1 MTPIVRNKVRPPP
14 GTNVLTRVPTL
25 QKVASPAA
33 VCPVLIERDR
43 ELALL
48 QRIAG
53 EVSAQPRPGA
63 QLVLVTGENGAGKSR
78 LISELVASLPD
89 SWTRMITS
97 GSSSRRPFVEI
108 IAAAE
113 VGPDAPDVEIG
124 RAIAAALA
132 TTQGH
137 PTVVVVDDAHRL
149 DTVTLRAL
157 GVALDLLDG
166 EPVLVLVGYPLGA
179 STSPSPAL
187 TELRR
192 HPRVVQIGLQPL
204 TQNGIATMAAALERD
219 LDAVDVATVM
229 RRSGGNPF
237 FAEELL
243 RSPDTDLSW
252 TLTEAVSERVR
263 TAGEEARRTAN
274 LLSVARMPLGEQVLS
289 DLEPG
294 SGVQDLLRAGIIVDA
309 GHGEVA
315 FRHALIGETLARQL
329 AAPERRAL
337 HARLAARLEDDPSRP
352 ASDIA
357 HHWLDADER
366 SRAAAW
372 AVIAADEAAAQR
384 RYSTANDLYDLALL
398 DPPADDLARAELLER
413 AALAAMWAGQK
424 AACVMRATEAD
435 RLYHAAGVSWR
446 ASAMWLN
453 PTLRSLPKPE
463 IDTSGLA
470 SDSIAGMLA
479 ASEAACRTG
488 SYREAAEL
496 ARGALG
502 RAIAL
507 GDLMWELEAASRLIR
522 AGELLEGEAFLHRRL
537 LTARVSNDRFTAR
550 RCEALLIEVTIATG
564 DVAASVDH
572 HLGVI
577 ELLAPDEVIPWTYE
591 VTLALL
597 HVTRG
602 ELDLAREHIDHVLT
616 TDDPVGRGFANL
628 PASWLDL
635 EEDRLDA
642 ARVRIAEMAAQ
653 VRAFAESTYTRTVL
667 LIEARFRHRLG
678 ENEAVMALL
687 DEADAM
693 TGDLFDAPGPELLLV
708 RARVAA
714 DLGRADVVSDVGAR
728 LQTLIDHGGR
738 LMVPA
743 ALDWATGLWER
754 VAGQT
759 DEACRRIEA
768 AAIGMEAA
776 TRWVLAAEAWIDLAR
791 RDRGEVAAR
800 ARERAAEICD
810 ERGLTWVRRRLD
822 AVATTS
828 SAPPVPT
835 AFARLTPRQRDIA
848 TLVAEGRSN
857 QEIADQLFLSVHTVR
872 NQLVAIF
879 DVLGVSRR
887 AEIAAMAARG

>member
-1 MTPIVRNKVRPPP
+1 
-14 GTNVLTRVPTL
+14 
-25 QKVASPAA
+25 VASPAA

-53 EVSAQPRPGA
+53 EVAAQPAPGA
-63 QLVLVTGENGAGKSR
+63 QLVLVTGESGAGKSR
-78 LISELVASLPD
+78 LIAELVATLPD
-89 SWTRMITS
+89 TWTRMITS
-97 GSSSRRPFVEI
+97 GSSSRRPFAEI

-113 VGPDAPDVEIG
+113 VGADAPDVEIG
-124 RAIAAALA
+124 RALATALA
-132 TTQGH
+132 TTH
-137 PTVVVVDDAHRL
+137 HNPLVVVVDDAHLL
-149 DTVTLRAL
+149 DAVTLRAL

-166 EPVLVLVGYPLGA
+166 EPVLVLVGYRLGA
-179 STSPSPAL
+179 SPSPSPAL

-192 HPRVVQIGLQPL
+192 HPRVVEIGLRPL
-204 TQNGIATMAAALERD
+204 SQDGIATMATALARD
-219 LDAVDVATVM
+219 LDAVDVAMVL

-243 RSPDTDLSW
+243 RSPDSDLSW

-263 TAGEEARRTAN
+263 AAGEEATRTAH
-274 LLSVARMPLGEQVLS
+274 LLSIAQTPLGEHVLS

-294 SGVQDLLRAGIIVDA
+294 SGVRDLLRAGIIVDA

-315 FRHALIGETLARQL
+315 FRHALIGETLAREL

-337 HARLAARLEDDPSRP
+337 HARLAARLEDDPARP

-357 HHWLDADER
+357 HHWLEADER

-398 DPPADDLARAELLER
+398 DPPADDLERAELLER
-413 AALAAMWAGQK
+413 AAVAAMWSNQK
-424 AACVMRATEAD
+424 AACMMRATEAD
-435 RLYHAAGVSWR
+435 RLYQAAGVPWR

-453 PTLRSLPKPE
+453 PTMRSLPKPE
-463 IDTSGLA
+463 IDTSELA

-479 ASEAACRTG
+479 TSEGACRAG
-488 SYREAAEL
+488 SYGEAAEV
-496 ARGALG
+496 AREALG

-507 GDLMWELEAASRLIR
+507 GDLMWELEATARLIR

-537 LTARVSNDRFTAR
+537 LAARVANDRFVAR
-550 RCEALLIEVTIATG
+550 RCEALFIEITIAAG
-564 DVAASVDH
+564 DVDASVDH
-572 HLGVI
+572 HFSVF
-577 ELLAPDEVIPWTYE
+577 ELLAPDEAVPWTYE
-591 VTLALL
+591 VSLALL

-602 ELDLAREHIDHVLT
+602 ELDLARGRIDHLLT

-628 PASWLDL
+628 PAAWLDL
-635 EEDRLDA
+635 EEDRFDA

-653 VRAFAESTYTRTVL
+653 VRAFGESTYTRTVL

-678 ENEAVMALL
+678 ENDAVMALI
-687 DEADAM
+687 DEADDL
-693 TGDLFDAPGPELLLV
+693 TGDLFDAPEPELLLV

-714 DLGRADVVSDVGAR
+714 DLGMGNVVSDAVRR
-728 LQTLIDHGGR
+728 LQTLVDHGGR

-754 VAGQT
+754 VAGQS
-759 DEACRRIEA
+759 DEAFRRIEA
-768 AAIGMEAA
+768 AAIGMEASS
-776 TRWVLAAEAWIDLAR
+776 RWVLAAEAWIDLAEIAS
-791 RDRGEVAAR
+791 GAVVGR
-800 ARERAAEICD
+800 ALERAAAICE
-810 ERGLTWVRRRLD
+810 ERELRWVRRRLD
-822 AVATTS
+822 EVTARL
-828 SAPPVPT
+828 SAAPAAGPAVPT

-848 TLVAEGRSN
+848 TLVAQGRSN

-879 DVLGVSRR
+879 DMLGVSRR
-887 AEIAAMAARG
+887 AEIAALAARG